1 MKFYL
6 RALELSPG
14 FPPSQGNL
22 GSAYLH
28 NGDSVH
34 RLNGLLAAL
43 KGEKEKALSFSE
55 APEVYALLGLKDH
68 AIRSMK
74 KIIQDNSIPHG
85 YPYLKLLH
93 DPLLDLLRGDPAFVE
108 IVANAKAVYQAAGFL
123 PSATAR

>member
-22 GSAYLH
+22 G
-28 NGDSVH
+28 
-34 RLNGLLAAL
+34 
-43 KGEKEKALSFSE
+43 
-55 APEVYALLGLKDH
+55 
-68 AIRSMK
+68 
-74 KIIQDNSIPHG
+74 

-93 DPLLDLLRGDPAFVE
+93 DPWLDLLRGDPAFVE